1 MPIRVGINGFG
12 RIGRNVFRAMHG
24 RSEVEVV
31 AVNDLTNAET
41 LAALLKYDS
50 VHGKFDASVAAK
62 DKAIVVDGKQV
73 TVLSVRDPA
82 ELPWKDSQ
90 VDVVVESTGLFREK
104 AACMKHVKAGAK
116 KVILSA
122 PAKDKVDATIVLGV
136 NDHTLKAG
144 DVVISN
150 ASCTTNC
157 LAPLSKVVHENFGI
171 KRGLMT
177 TVHAY
182 TNDQR
187 ILDMQHTDLR
197 RARAAGTNLIP
208 TTTGAAKAIGLVIPE
223 LEGKMNGL
231 AIRAPVPDASIV
243 DLVVELEKATTAD
256 AINEA
261 VKKAADG
268 ELKGILQYTEE
279 PVVSSDIIGNP
290 HSSVFDAP
298 LTLAMGDNMFKLLSW
313 YDNEWAYSVRTVD
326 LLIKAMNL

>member
-50 VHGKFDASVAAK
+50 VHGKFDASVAVK